1 MASLYLSSMSL
12 LLLLLSFFC
21 SSSTPA
27 RKEEEEMLLLAFLSF
42 RFAPVLVLRP
52 EQSAAFEEQF
62 GKHLVGGFD
71 FDDDDEEEE
80 EEEDAKEES
89 TRATE

>member
-1 MASLYLSSMSL
+1 
-12 LLLLLSFFC
+12 
-21 SSSTPA
+21 
-27 RKEEEEMLLLAFLSF
+27 MLLLAFLSF

-52 EQSAAFEEQF
+52 ELSAAFEEQF

>member
-1 MASLYLSSMSL
+1 M
-12 LLLLLSFFC
+12 
-21 SSSTPA
+21 
-27 RKEEEEMLLLAFLSF
+27 
-42 RFAPVLVLRP
+42 LVLRP

-80 EEEDAKEES
+80 EEEEEDAKEES
-89 TRATE
+89 TRSTE

>member
-1 MASLYLSSMSL
+1 MS

-27 RKEEEEMLLLAFLSF
+27 RKEEEEMLLLDLLSF

-52 EQSAAFEEQF
+52 EQSDAFEEQF

-71 FDDDDEEEE
+71 FDDDDEEDD

>member
-1 MASLYLSSMSL
+1 MASLYLSSMS

>member
-1 MASLYLSSMSL
+1 MSL
-12 LLLLLSFFC
+12 LLFLSFFC
-21 SSSTPA
+21 SSPTPA
-27 RKEEEEMLLLAFLSF
+27 RNEEEEMLLLDLLSF
-42 RFAPVLVLRP
+42 LFAPVLVLRP
-52 EQSAAFEEQF
+52 ELSAAFEEQF

-80 EEEDAKEES
+80 EEEEDAKEES

>member
-1 MASLYLSSMSL
+1 L
-12 LLLLLSFFC
+12 LLFLSFFC
-21 SSSTPA
+21 SSPTPA